1 MKRIIPCVVIT
12 LLLILA
18 GFFVPGIGFIGL
30 MLCPL
35 PLAVL
40 GCLEDPRKMSLAELS
55 IEATL
60 FIAVSPTMAVY
71 FLIGCAPIAG
81 VIFLLSRHEFKEV
94 KKFSGPESLLVCVA
108 AAIGFKLLLVVVY
121 WLFTEQNIMFPN
133 VEQLAVSLYDLYDN
147 QPELQGTIKQIL
159 AIYPYLLPTM
169 LVTYGIIEGFLNY
182 TLCTR
187 VLKKYFPTSKNFPP
201 ALPEFK
207 LWRFPLS
214 LLYASLFALITSF
227 FVNIDN
233 WFWGSIFLVNLQ
245 IVVSLLMFIQGLSLA
260 FWIMDGFKLRRGAK
274 IVVCIV
280 LTFPF
285 FWPWLIVIG
294 MSELALNLRERIKF
308 KS

>member
-1 MKRIIPCVVIT
+1 MKRIVPCVVIT

-18 GFFVPGIGFIGL
+18 GFFVPGIGFLGA

-40 GCLEDPRKMSLAELS
+40 GCLEDTRKMSLAELL
-55 IEATL
+55 IEVTL

-71 FLIGCAPIAG
+71 FLLGCAPIAG
-81 VIFLLSRHEFKEV
+81 TIFLLSRHEFKEV

-108 AAIGFKLLLVVVY
+108 SAIGFKLLLVVVY

-133 VEQLAVSLYDLYDN
+133 VQQLAASLYDIYDN
-147 QPELQGTIKQIL
+147 QPEFQDAIKQVL
-159 AIYPYLLPTM
+159 ALYPYLFPTM
-169 LVTYGIIEGFLNY
+169 LVSYGIVEGFLNY
-182 TLCTR
+182 ALCGKFI
-187 VLKKYFPTSKNFPP
+187 KKYFPTSKNFPP
-201 ALPEFK
+201 ELPEFK

-214 LLYASLFALITSF
+214 LLFASMFALIMGF
-227 FVNIDN
+227 FVDIDN
-233 WFWGSIFLVNLQ
+233 WFWGSIFLMNLQ
-245 IVVSLLMFIQGLSLA
+245 IVVSLLMFVQGVSLA
-260 FWIMDGFKLRRGAK
+260 FWIMDGFKLKRGAK
-274 IVVCIV
+274 IFVCII

-294 MSELALNLRERIKF
+294 MSELALNMRDRIKF